1 MFMYFPT
8 NYVWSLSVVATLN
21 NGGYIDEVDRA
32 CRPVLEASR
41 NGDDAGTEE
50 LYASWAAVADRLIEK
65 ARADEAAGRLIGA
78 GETYYRASLYTSQA
92 ERLQSP
98 AWDGRNAAY
107 QKSIDLLLKHVELSG
122 APLTRVEVPYQ
133 GSSLPGYLFQ
143 APGGGPRPVVVQWNG
158 LDSTKE
164 MMYYSGFPQML
175 AQRGISTLMIDTPGS
190 GEALRLRGLTA
201 RYDTEVWA
209 SAIVDWLEDRAE
221 QLSVDSDRVGIVGW
235 SLGGYYAPR
244 AAAFEKRLKFV
255 VAWGANHNWAE
266 VQERRRRRE
275 GENPVPHYWDHV
287 RWVWGASDMDH
298 FIAKTADM
306 HLHGVAEKITV
317 PILITHGVNDRQIDV
332 DYAHQ
337 TYEAAT
343 SSPLRELRLFD
354 EPEGGTEH
362 ISLDNLPYVAGIIAD
377 WIADRVGELSSRRAA
392 PSGPRGG
399 ERGTS
404 RDRANRAMHDPT

>member
-32 CRPVLEASR
+32 CKPVLLASQ

-50 LYASWAAVADRLIEK
+50 LYASWAAVADRLIAK
-65 ARADEAAGRLIGA
+65 AQDDEARGRRIGA

-98 AWDGRNAAY
+98 KWEGRNAAY
-107 QKSIDLLLKHVELSG
+107 QKSIDLLLTHVELLDV
-122 APLTRVEVPYQ
+122 PLTTVEIPYTPADESLPE
-133 GSSLPGYLFQ
+133 GTSLPGYFYR
-143 APGGGPRPVVVQWNG
+143 APGEGPHPVMIQWNG

-201 RYDTEVWA
+201 RHDTEVWA
-209 SAIVDWLEDRAE
+209 GAIIDWIEANADELGADTAR
-221 QLSVDSDRVGIVGW
+221 LGIVGW

-244 AAAFEKRLKFV
+244 ALAFEKRLKLG
-255 VAWGANHNWAE
+255 VAWGANHNWFE
-266 VQERRRRRE
+266 VQEGRRQRE

-287 RWVWGASDMDH
+287 FWVWGASDMDD
-298 FIAKTADM
+298 FIEKTKGM
-306 HLHGVAEKITV
+306 HLNGVVEQITA
-317 PILITHGVNDRQIDV
+317 PFLITHGAGDRQINV
-332 DYAHQ
+332 KYAHQ
-337 TYEAAT
+337 SYEQAVN
-343 SSPLRELRLFD
+343 SPKVELRLFD
-354 EPEGGTEH
+354 DPEGGTEH
-362 ISLDNLPYVAGIIAD
+362 ISIDNMPYVAGIIAD
-377 WIADRVGELSSRRAA
+377 WVAETFSETR
-392 PSGPRGG
+392 
-399 ERGTS
+399 
-404 RDRANRAMHDPT
+404 